1 MRHFRT
7 LVLVLLLALAT
18 ATAVQAT
25 GPIYSPSGVAAR

>member
-7 LVLVLLLALAT
+7 LVLVLLLALAA

-25 GPIYSPSGVAAR
+25 GPIYSPHGAAAR